1 MFFFIA
7 NPYDTHTQI
16 HEISSCECAA
26 RHKDTRDV
34 DATVAAILKG
44 RCRFYKKEISLLHHC
59 KQTAYKRRIFDCN
72 KQTSGTVAFSK
83 VPARLFV
90 DYRNYASNHTLL
102 FATTLRSSCR
112 TNTTQQTQQSQQTHF
127 RQVRLT
133 FCPSCH
139 VFFQE
144 LFSCF
149 FRCRCLS
156 SCHSCSN

>member
-1 MFFFIA
+1 M
-7 NPYDTHTQI
+7 THTQI

-72 KQTSGTVAFSK
+72 KQTRGTVAFSK
-83 VPARLFV
+83 VPTRVFV
-90 DYRNYASNHTLL
+90 DNRNHASNHTLL

-112 TNTTQQTQQSQQTHF
+112 TNTTQQTQQSQQSQQTHF

-133 FCPSCH
+133 FLSELSRF
-139 VFFQE
+139 FFQE